1 MLFRVGTIVGIQ
13 VNHVDGIAYV
23 SKFDSTNNT
32 ISLKYVNGKNNLTE
46 RNNIP
51 VNRVTILVTE
61 KGNQLLL
68 EVANLYDNDSIKEG
82 LLKLYLYNNMRNEIA
97 NFNIEDYTEV
107 NGGSRKSR
115 RHKKTNRR
123 RRKSNRRKSRRHKKS
138 NNRHKKSN
146 RRC

>member
-1 MLFRVGTIVGIQ
+1 M
-13 VNHVDGIAYV
+13 DGIAYV

-32 ISLKYVNGKNNLTE
+32 ISLKYVNGKSNLTE
-46 RNNIP
+46 KNNIP

-61 KGNQLLL
+61 NGNQLLL
-68 EVANLYDNDSIKEG
+68 EVANLDDNASIKAG
-82 LLKLYLYNNMRNEIA
+82 LQKLYLYENVRNEI

-123 RRKSNRRKSRRHKKS
+123 RRKSNRRKSRRYKK
-138 NNRHKKSN
+138 
-146 RRC
+146 